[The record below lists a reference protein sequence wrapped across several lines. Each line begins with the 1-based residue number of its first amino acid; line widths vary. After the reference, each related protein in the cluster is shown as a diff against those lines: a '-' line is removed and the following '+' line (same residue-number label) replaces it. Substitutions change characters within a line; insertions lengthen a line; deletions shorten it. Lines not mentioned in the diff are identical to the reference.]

1 MFIYRLIYKSLQIYS
16 QNLENVVKL
25 CSDYKWVRGRE
36 VDYNNFREKVYYINL
51 RDMIMYISITIGI
64 STLLLIMA
72 LFNKKVALD
81 LIELIGLIITM
92 ALLMFSTHLKCL
104 INREIYSLFQ
114 IFLII
119 SCIIYLVLLI
129 PEGHF
134 IYLKFLLNNI
144 GCNKIYN
151 IRYMNLVIMYYVTSK
166 YRKQENVGKFICI
179 EYIFL
184 LVLSIIIEYAQNI
197 YSWLPISA
205 IYILIVLVFIL
216 LAYKHI
222 HSFDFKVDKKV
233 DLLKLNVFLALI
245 IFFIK
250 LIAELFNL
258 YLMNYT
264 AVIVIRIF
272 CISTFIAIM
281 GNIVKEGYNFIFK
294 ETIDTSNQLE
304 FINREIIKN
313 NNSLEE
319 TYNKLKDIQILYR
332 SFLESLP
339 NSIVIINNKFR
350 ISYCNSKFL
359 NEIGKKSIREVINR
373 RIDNYIDFD
382 FNLSKKALDSYC
394 EPQIKTIDFNN
405 KKIEIR
411 LFCINNKEKEFI
423 MLFKDL
429 TEEIKLSTIKE
440 ELEDIRVR
448 EEIKKNFLSNISH
461 DIKIPINIIY
471 SAIQLEK
478 NLIYKNDIKKIKY
491 YNEVSKENCFILT
504 KLTNNLI
511 DLSKIDSKNLETNL
525 GLDNIVRFIED
536 YLVSL
541 TPYINNNGI
550 NVVFDTDEE
559 EIYIYFDEEMMKR
572 IILNLISNSIKFTNY
587 GGLISIKI
595 KNLENHVIIE
605 IKDNGIGMSKE
616 FVDKVFNEYEMEEES
631 RTNNQ
636 TGDRISLFVVYN
648 LIKAQNGNIEI
659 NSEVGK
665 GTTFIIYLN
674 K

>member
-1 MFIYRLIYKSLQIYS
+1 M
-16 QNLENVVKL
+16 
-25 CSDYKWVRGRE
+25 
-36 VDYNNFREKVYYINL
+36 DYNNFREKVYYINL

-197 YSWLPISA
+197 YSWLPISI
-205 IYILIVLVFIL
+205 IYILLVLVLIL
-216 LAYKHI
+216 LSYKHTY
-222 HSFDFKVDKKV
+222 SFDFKVDEKV

>member
-1 MFIYRLIYKSLQIYS
+1 M
-16 QNLENVVKL
+16 
-25 CSDYKWVRGRE
+25 
-36 VDYNNFREKVYYINL
+36 DYNNFREKVYYINL
-51 RDMIMYISITIGI
+51 KDMITYIFVTIGAI
-64 STLLLIMA
+64 SLLLTMTI
-72 LFNKKVALD
+72 FNKKVAID

-92 ALLMFSTHLKCL
+92 TLLMFSIHLKRL
-104 INREIYSLFQ
+104 TNREIYSLVQ

-119 SCIIYLVLLI
+119 SCSIYILLLMKNREIISS
-129 PEGHF
+129 
-134 IYLKFLLNNI
+134 KFLLNKI
-144 GCNKIYN
+144 DFNKIYN
-151 IRYMNLVIMYYVTSK
+151 IRYTNLSIMYYIMSK
-166 YRKQENVGKFICI
+166 YRKQENVSKFISI

-184 LVLSIIIEYAQNI
+184 LMISIIIEYAQNI
-197 YSWLPISA
+197 YSWLPISI
-205 IYILIVLVFIL
+205 IYILLVLVFIL
-216 LAYKHI
+216 LAYRHSY
-222 HSFDFKVDKKV
+222 SFDFKVDEKI

-250 LIAELFNL
+250 LIAELYNL
-258 YLMNYT
+258 YLINYI
-264 AVIVIRIF
+264 AVIVMRTF
-272 CISTFIAIM
+272 YISSIIAIM
-281 GNIVKEGYNFIFK
+281 VNIVKEGYNFIFK
-294 ETIDTSNQLE
+294 ETIYTSNQLE
-304 FINREIIKN
+304 SINRQIIKN

-319 TYNKLKDIQILYR
+319 TLNELKNKQILYK
-332 SFLESLP
+332 SFLGSLP
-339 NSIVIINNKFR
+339 NSIVIINNKLR

-373 RIDNYIDFD
+373 RIDNYIDFSLNKD
-382 FNLSKKALDSYC
+382 SLDIC
-394 EPQIKTIDFNN
+394 QEPQINTIDLNG
-405 KKIEIR
+405 KKMEMR
-411 LFCINNKEKEFI
+411 FFCINNKEKEFI
-423 MLFKDL
+423 MLFKDV
-429 TEEIKLSTIKE
+429 TEEFKLSTMKE

-525 GLDNIVRFIED
+525 VLDNIVRFIED

-595 KNLENHVIIE
+595 KALENHVIIE

-616 FVDKVFNEYEMEEES
+616 FVDKVFNEYKMEEES